1 MSIIIEGPDCSGK
14 STLILEEFNDMC
26 VIHNGRYPSPM
37 EAFKAYLGQ
46 CPSPQYNHNN
56 IVWDRNYPSEQ
67 IYGRIYR
74 SKNIPQEDI
83 DVLEKHLADIKTVIV
98 LCCPPQGIII
108 DNWRKLKQQR
118 NEYIENESY
127 FQDIVRE
134 YDVVFNSYV
143 SLPVIHYD
151 YMYKEFNKSHPIKER
166 IEKMRT
172 TWYDGSF
179 NKGIPNARDLAL

>member
-14 STLILEEFNDMC
+14 STLILEEFNDLC

-46 CPSPQYNHNN
+46 CPSPRYNFHN

-67 IYGRIYR
+67 IYGKIYR
-74 SKNIPQEDI
+74 SKNIGQEHI

-98 LCCPPQGIII
+98 LCCPPKETIIN
-108 DNWRKLKQQR
+108 NWRKLKQER

-127 FQDIVRE
+127 FEDIVNE
-134 YDVVFNSYV
+134 YDKYFNLYV
-143 SLPVIHYD
+143 MLPVVHYD
-151 YMYKEFNKSHPIKER
+151 YTETAFNKENPIKVR
-166 IEKMRT
+166 IEQMRT
-172 TWYDGSF
+172 MWYDGSF
-179 NKGIPNARDLAL
+179 NKGIPNSRDMKL